1 MGTVLNFLYL
11 AILFVVVIRIS
22 RAVRNKQQQD
32 LGSLLIS
39 ICATLAAMVF
49 ALVSLAANSGLV
61 QSSSLFT
68 RGLLLAFVVVMAIIV
83 RLSWISNAAG

>member
-11 AILFVVVIRIS
+11 AILFVVVIRVS

-32 LGSLLIS
+32 PGSLLLS

-61 QSSSLFT
+61 QGSSLFT
-68 RGLLLAFVVVMAIIV
+68 RGLLLAFVVVMAILV

>member
-1 MGTVLNFLYL
+1 MGTVLNFLYF

-32 LGSLLIS
+32 LGSLLLS

-49 ALVSLAANSGLV
+49 ALVSLAANSALV

-68 RGLLLAFVVVMAIIV
+68 RGLLIAFVVVMAIV
-83 RLSWISNAAG
+83 LRLSWISNAAG

>member
-22 RAVRNKQQQD
+22 RAVRNKRQQD
-32 LGSLLIS
+32 LGSLLLS

-49 ALVSLAANSGLV
+49 ALVSLAANSALV

-68 RGLLLAFVVVMAIIV
+68 RGLLLAFVVVMAILV
-83 RLSWISNAAG
+83 RLSWVSNAAG

>member
-1 MGTVLNFLYL
+1 MGTVLNFLYI
-11 AILFVVVIRIS
+11 AILFVVVIRVS

-32 LGSLLIS
+32 LGSLLLS

-68 RGLLLAFVVVMAIIV
+68 RGLLLAFVVVMAILV
-83 RLSWISNAAG
+83 RLSWIRNVAG

>member
-22 RAVRNKQQQD
+22 RAVRNRQQQD
-32 LGSLLIS
+32 LGSLLLS

-49 ALVSLAANSGLV
+49 ALVSLAANSALV
-61 QSSSLFT
+61 QSASLFT
-68 RGLLLAFVVVMAIIV
+68 RGLLLAFVVVLAILV
-83 RLSWISNAAG
+83 RLSWISNATG

>member
-1 MGTVLNFLYL
+1 MGTVLDFLYL

-22 RAVRNKQQQD
+22 RAVRNKKQQD
-32 LGSLLIS
+32 LGSLLLS

-68 RGLLLAFVVVMAIIV
+68 RGLLLAFVVVMAILI
-83 RLSWISNAAG
+83 RLSWITNAAG

>member
-32 LGSLLIS
+32 LGSLLLS

-49 ALVSLAANSGLV
+49 ALVSLAANSALV

-68 RGLLLAFVVVMAIIV
+68 RGLLLAFVVVMAIV
-83 RLSWISNAAG
+83 LRLSWISNAAG

>member
-1 MGTVLNFLYL
+1 MGTVLNFLYF

-22 RAVRNKQQQD
+22 RAVRNKQQRD
-32 LGSLLIS
+32 LGSLLLS
-39 ICATLAAMVF
+39 ICATLAAAVF
-49 ALVSLAANSGLV
+49 ALVSLAANSALV

-68 RGLLLAFVVVMAIIV
+68 RGLLLAFVVVMAIVV

>member
-22 RAVRNKQQQD
+22 RAVRNKQQRD
-32 LGSLLIS
+32 LGSLLLS

-49 ALVSLAANSGLV
+49 ALVSLAANSALV

-68 RGLLLAFVVVMAIIV
+68 RGLLLAFVVVMAIV
-83 RLSWISNAAG
+83 LRLSWISNAAG

>member
-22 RAVRNKQQQD
+22 RAVRNKQQRD
-32 LGSLLIS
+32 LGSLLLT

-49 ALVSLAANSGLV
+49 ALVSLAANSALV

-68 RGLLLAFVVVMAIIV
+68 RGLLLAFVVVMAIV
-83 RLSWISNAAG
+83 LRLSWISNAAG

>member
-1 MGTVLNFLYL
+1 MGTVLNFFYL
-11 AILFVVVIRIS
+11 AILFVVVIRVS

-32 LGSLLIS
+32 RGSLLLS

-68 RGLLLAFVVVMAIIV
+68 RGLLLAFVVVMAILV